1 MAPKKTSANTANYW
15 KLLSI
20 GLLTFIIGYAT
31 GNLTGGTCTAD
42 DCNANVLAAGADKV
56 VEKVDLADLPSSS
69 DEDYYILGDED
80 APVTI
85 IEYTDYQCP
94 FCQRYYFNT
103 FPSIKDEYI
112 ATGKVK
118 YLVKDMAL
126 SFHSKAKPSAY
137 AARCAGEQENYWEMH
152 DKIFLYQNQWSY
164 AEDTQAQF
172 TTYAEELELDL
183 NEFTTC
189 YENGSAKFDAQIE
202 KDIAEATSKGLSGT
216 PSFSINNQTIVGAQG
231 FEAFKAAIDSEL

>member
-1 MAPKKTSANTANYW
+1 MTAKTKDQQNYW

-42 DCNANVLAAGADKV
+42 ECEANVLAAEKNAEETVKV
-56 VEKVDLADLPSSS
+56 PLENLPSSS
-69 DEDYYILGDED
+69 NGEYYVLGEED

-137 AARCAGEQENYWEMH
+137 AARCAGEQEKYWEMH
-152 DKIFLYQNQWSY
+152 DKVFLYQNQWSY
-164 AEDTQAQF
+164 ADDAQAQF
-172 TTYAEELELDL
+172 TSYAKELELDL
-183 NEFTTC
+183 DEFTTC
-189 YENGSAKFDAQIE
+189 YENAPAKFDTQIDL
-202 KDIAEATSKGLSGT
+202 DIAEAMSKGLSGT
-216 PSFSINNQTIVGAQG
+216 PSFSINDKTIVGAQG
-231 FEAFKAAIDSEL
+231 FEAFKAVIDAEL